1 MELQKQATLLTLL
14 TLILPSFFFYL
25 LRYVTT
31 TLLAGILLHILF
43 SSHSLTYSAAAVW
56 LVERC
61 GAALE
66 NAFFFPSLL
75 SPPQKTPAVEL
86 PCFLDSTVL

>member
-14 TLILPSFFFYL
+14 ILILPSFFLYL

-61 GAALE
+61 SAALE
-66 NAFFFPSLL
+66 NAFFPFS
-75 SPPQKTPAVEL
+75 SFTTTKDAS
-86 PCFLDSTVL
+86 C